1 MRPLGTVTVSAGVA
15 PVGAALFSKQL
26 RAGFSPLL
34 PESFSASLKEH
45 CIFFFS
51 SFYVLTIRKGG
62 GQEKLLFFCE
72 LNATKKCLSTD
83 VHPGFSNVT
92 WRD

>member
-1 MRPLGTVTVSAGVA
+1 MTVSAGVA

-45 CIFFFS
+45 CIFFFFQFLCFNNQKRRRS
-51 SFYVLTIRKGG
+51 GEIT
-62 GQEKLLFFCE
+62 LF
-72 LNATKKCLSTD
+72 L
-83 VHPGFSNVT
+83 
-92 WRD
+92 